1 MWLLTKLS
9 QGTGTAA
16 GDLIEFS
23 AINAVFGPSREGM
36 EPLVVGSVK
45 SCIGHLEA
53 SSALASI
60 IKVTLCLERGLIPP
74 QLHFKHPNPKID
86 FRYARIPTSVLPWQR
101 ATQGI
106 RVAAVNTFGAGGTN
120 GHAVLETAP
129 KAPLQPR
136 HIESRPFLF
145 KVSAADEISLRQFSS
160 KLAGYIERCSPDL
173 QDLACTLLS
182 RRSTLRKSSFF
193 VSRTHDNTL
202 RVLRDG
208 ASNIITTNSKNS
220 SKVVFLFTGQG
231 AQWPQMGMSL
241 IRNSPLFLAVMRE
254 CDRHLSELPERPFWS
269 IVEELLKPQDVS
281 NVHKAEYS
289 QPLCTALQLGLVTL
303 FGSWGLTPDAVI
315 GHSSG
320 EIAAAY
326 TASSISM
333 RDAIVT
339 SYYRGLILGTASHDP
354 AGAMCAVG
362 LGHHD
367 AETLIHGYT
376 GRVQIAAV
384 NSAASCT
391 LSGDRDAIK
400 EIVELLVERK
410 TFCRELRVD
419 QGKSYISRLSL
430 HI

>member
-1 MWLLTKLS
+1 M
-9 QGTGTAA
+9 
-16 GDLIEFS
+16 
-23 AINAVFGPSREGM
+23 
-36 EPLVVGSVK
+36 VGSVK

-86 FRYARIPTSVLPWQR
+86 FRCARIPTSVLPWQPVTR
-101 ATQGI
+101 GI

-120 GHAVLETAP
+120 GHAVLETGP
-129 KAPLQPR
+129 KASLQRR
-136 HIESRPFLF
+136 HIGSRPFLF
-145 KVSAADEISLRQFSS
+145 KVSAADDGSLRQFSS
-160 KLAGYIERCSPDL
+160 RLATYVERCSPNL
-173 QDLACTLLS
+173 QDLAYTLLS
-182 RRSTLRKSSFF
+182 RRSTLRKSIFF
-193 VSRTHDNTL
+193 VSRTQENIVKTL
-202 RVLRDG
+202 RDST
-208 ASNIITTNSKNS
+208 SNIITTNSKHS
-220 SKVVFLFTGQG
+220 TRIVFLFTGQG

-241 IRNSPLFLAVMRE
+241 IRSSPLFLAVMQE
-254 CDRHLSELPERPFWS
+254 CDRHLSVLPDRPCWS
-269 IVEELLKPQDVS
+269 IIEELLKPQEVS
-281 NVHKAEYS
+281 NVHRAEYS

-326 TASSISM
+326 TAGSISM

-339 SYYRGLILGTASHDP
+339 SYYRGLVLGTASHDP

-362 LGHHD
+362 LDHHD
-367 AETLIHGYT
+367 AETMTHGYA
-376 GRVQIAAV
+376 GHVQIAAV
-384 NSAASCT
+384 NSATSCT

-400 EIVELLVERK
+400 EIVEVVVQK
-410 TFCRELRVD
+410 KAFCRELRVD
-419 QGKSYISRLSL
+419 QGKSHTSRPSL

>member
-1 MWLLTKLS
+1 M
-9 QGTGTAA
+9 
-16 GDLIEFS
+16 
-23 AINAVFGPSREGM
+23 
-36 EPLVVGSVK
+36 VGSIK

-86 FRYARIPTSVLPWQR
+86 FRFAQIPTSVLPWQP
-101 ATQGI
+101 ATRGI

-129 KAPLQPR
+129 NAPPQR
-136 HIESRPFLF
+136 RYIGNRPFLF
-145 KVSAADEISLRQFSS
+145 KVSAADDSSLRQFSS
-160 KLAGYIERCSPDL
+160 RLAAYIERCSPNL
-173 QDLACTLLS
+173 QDLAYTLLS
-182 RRSTLRKSSFF
+182 RRSTLRKSIFF
-193 VSRTHDNTL
+193 VSRTHNNT
-202 RVLRDG
+202 VKALRDS
-208 ASNIITTNSKNS
+208 ASNIITTNSKHS
-220 SKVVFLFTGQG
+220 TKIVFLFTGQG

-241 IRNSPLFLAVMRE
+241 IQNSPLFLAVMRE
-254 CDRHLSELPERPFWS
+254 CDRQLSELPDRPCWS
-269 IVEELLKPQDVS
+269 IIEELLKPQEVS
-281 NVHKAEYS
+281 NVHRAEYS
-289 QPLCTALQLGLVTL
+289 QPLCTALQLGLVML
-303 FGSWGLTPDAVI
+303 FESWGLTPDAVI

-326 TASSISM
+326 TAGSISM

-339 SYYRGLILGTASHDP
+339 SYYRGLVLNTASHDP

-362 LGHHD
+362 LGQHD
-367 AETLIHGYT
+367 AETLIHGYA

-384 NSAASCT
+384 NSATSCT

-400 EIVELLVERK
+400 EIVEVLVQKK

-419 QGKSYISRLSL
+419 QGKSYTCRLSL

>member
-1 MWLLTKLS
+1 M
-9 QGTGTAA
+9 
-16 GDLIEFS
+16 
-23 AINAVFGPSREGM
+23 
-36 EPLVVGSVK
+36 VGSVK

-53 SSALASI
+53 CSALASI

-86 FRYARIPTSVLPWQR
+86 FRYAQIPTSVLPWR
-101 ATQGI
+101 PATQGI

-129 KAPLQPR
+129 NASPQR
-136 HIESRPFLF
+136 RYIGSRPFLF
-145 KVSAADEISLRQFSS
+145 KVSGADDSSLRQFSS
-160 KLAGYIERCSPDL
+160 RLAAYIERCSPNL
-173 QDLACTLLS
+173 QDLAYTLLS
-182 RRSTLRKSSFF
+182 RRSTLRKSMFF
-193 VSRTHDNTL
+193 VSRTHSDTVKAL
-202 RVLRDG
+202 RNST
-208 ASNIITTNSKNS
+208 SNIITTNSKHSTN
-220 SKVVFLFTGQG
+220 VIFLFTGQG

-254 CDRHLSELPERPFWS
+254 CDRHLSELPDRPCWS
-269 IVEELLKPQDVS
+269 IIDELLKPQDVS
-281 NVHKAEYS
+281 NVHRAEYS
-289 QPLCTALQLGLVTL
+289 QPLCTALQLGLVML

-326 TASSISM
+326 AADNISL

-339 SYYRGLILGTASHDP
+339 SYYRGLVLGTASHDLP
-354 AGAMCAVG
+354 GAMCAVG
-362 LGHHD
+362 LDHHE
-367 AETLIHGYT
+367 AETLIHDYA

-384 NSAASCT
+384 NSATSCT

-400 EIVELLVERK
+400 EIVEVLVQKK

-419 QGKSYISRLSL
+419 QGKSYICRLSL